1 MKSSCSPPLP
11 PSLPPSNINQVAA
24 RHERPLKPFDKILP
38 YYVNTM
44 DDPNLERYAAEEFAG
59 QVFATDAVLA
69 HLMTCGRSVSALCNN
84 KGGREGN
91 RRV

>member
-1 MKSSCSPPLP
+1 
-11 PSLPPSNINQVAA
+11 VAA

-69 HLMTCGRSVSALCNN
+69 HLMTCGRSVR
-84 KGGREGN
+84 GGREGEEEGGRERGREGGRN
-91 RRV
+91 DSMISTSHSRADR

>member
-1 MKSSCSPPLP
+1 M
-11 PSLPPSNINQVAA
+11 AA

-69 HLMTCGRSVSALCNN
+69 PWMTCGRSVRRE
-84 KGGREGN
+84 GGREVGGKVEVEDLEWD
-91 RRV
+91 RC